1 MAAASAARE
10 LVGEVKARVQEE
22 LSVEVAD
29 LGYLPDADKLEAM
42 IDEAYGRLADALPL
56 DADEASELRNRLVDD
71 ILHYGPL
78 HPFLA
83 DEAVTEICAN
93 GPDKVFIEVEGKMR
107 RAEGAGFDDGD
118 HLMRIVN
125 QIGQTVNR
133 RCDEAAPIMDARLP
147 DGSRVNAVS
156 DAVSIDGTALTIR
169 KFPKERLS
177 AEDFVKW
184 GSASPAMMAFLTSA
198 VAGRCSIVVAGGTG
212 AGKTTLLNIL
222 SHAIPE
228 NERIITIEDAAEL
241 QLSHDDLVRMESRP
255 ANIEGAGRVT
265 IHDLL
270 RTALRM
276 RPDRIIVGE
285 CRDAEALEMINAMT
299 TGHDGSLTTVHANDV
314 PTTFSRLEDMV
325 RRCGV
330 GYDSTTIK
338 RMISQA
344 VNLVVVVR
352 RYVDGTR
359 KIASIT
365 ALTGSMEGDVISM
378 EELFRFEPS
387 GFDASGRQLGAFCGC
402 GVPMDG
408 IIDRIGSWGQ
418 SVDEDWFFDRF
429 DPSEKGVSVWA

>member
-1 MAAASAARE
+1 MAATDARGLAA
-10 LVGEVKARVQEE
+10 EVKARVQEE

-29 LGYLPDADKLEAM
+29 LGYLPDEDELEGMIGAIYGKIADV
-42 IDEAYGRLADALPL
+42 LPL
-56 DADEASELRNRLVDD
+56 ESEDAADLRRSLVDD
-71 ILHYGPL
+71 FLHYGPL
-78 HPFLA
+78 HPYLS
-83 DEAVTEICAN
+83 DPAVTEVCAN
-93 GPDKVFIEVEGKMR
+93 GPRNIFVEVDGKMR
-107 RAEGAGFDDGD
+107 RAETTGFDDED

-125 QIGQTVNR
+125 QIGQQVNR

-156 DAVSIDGTALTIR
+156 TSVSIDGTALTIR
-169 KFPKERLS
+169 KFP
-177 AEDFVKW
+177 AEQLTVEDYVRW
-184 GSASPAMMAFLTSA
+184 GSASPAMMAFLGAA

-228 NERIITIEDAAEL
+228 DERIITIEDAAEL
-241 QLSHDDLVRMESRP
+241 QLSHEDLVRMESRP
-255 ANIEGAGRVT
+255 ANIEGAGRIT

-285 CRDAEALEMINAMT
+285 CRDAEALEIINAMT

-314 PTTFSRLEDMV
+314 LTTFSRLEDMV
-325 RRCGV
+325 RRCGI

-352 RYVDGTR
+352 RYVDGSR

-365 ALTGSMEGDVISM
+365 ALTGGMEGDVIAK
-378 EELFRFEPS
+378 EELFRFEPAS
-387 GFDASGRQLGAFCGC
+387 FDTSGRQLGEFCGC

-408 IIDRIGSWGQ
+408 IIDRINSWGQ
-418 SVDEDWFFDRF
+418 AVDDDWFFDRH
-429 DPSEKGVSVWA
+429 DPERGCSA

>member
-1 MAAASAARE
+1 MAATNARGLAA
-10 LVGEVKARVQEE
+10 EVKTRVQEE

-29 LGYLPDADKLEAM
+29 LGRLPDEDELEGM
-42 IDEAYGRLADALPL
+42 IGTIYGRMADVLPL
-56 DADEASELRNRLVDD
+56 NAEDAADLRRSLVDD
-71 ILHYGPL
+71 FLHYGPL
-78 HPFLA
+78 HEFLA
-83 DEAVTEICAN
+83 NPAITEVCAN
-93 GPDKVFIEVEGKMR
+93 GPRDIFVEVNGRMH
-107 RAEGAGFDDGD
+107 RAEGAGFDDED

-125 QIGQTVNR
+125 QIGQQVNR
-133 RCDEAAPIMDARLP
+133 RCDEASPIMDARLP
-147 DGSRVNAVS
+147 DGSRVNAVARS
-156 DAVSIDGTALTIR
+156 VSIDGTALTIR
-169 KFPKERLS
+169 KFPAKRLDVN
-177 AEDFVKW
+177 DFISW
-184 GSASPAMMAFLTSA
+184 GSASPAMMAFLSAA
-198 VAGRCSIVVAGGTG
+198 VAGRCSVVVAGGTG

-228 NERIITIEDAAEL
+228 DERIITIEDAAEL

-255 ANIEGAGRVT
+255 ANIEGAGRIT

-285 CRDAEALEMINAMT
+285 CRDAEALEMVNAMT

-314 PTTFSRLEDMV
+314 PTAFSRLEDMI
-325 RRCGV
+325 RRCGI

-352 RYVDGTR
+352 RYVDGSR

-365 ALTGSMEGDVISM
+365 ALTGGMEGSVISK
-378 EELFRFEPS
+378 EELFRFEPA
-387 GFDASGRQLGAFCGC
+387 GFDASGRQLGEFHGC

-408 IIDRIGSWGQ
+408 IIDRINSWGQ
-418 SVDEDWFFDRF
+418 SVDNDWFFDRF
-429 DPSEKGVSVWA
+429 DPERGFSV

>member
-1 MAAASAARE
+1 MAATDARGLAA
-10 LVGEVKARVQEE
+10 EVKARVQEE

-29 LGYLPDADKLEAM
+29 LGYLPDEDELEGMIGTIYGKIADV
-42 IDEAYGRLADALPL
+42 LPL
-56 DADEASELRNRLVDD
+56 DSEDAADLRRSLVDD
-71 ILHYGPL
+71 FLHYGPL
-78 HPFLA
+78 HEFL
-83 DEAVTEICAN
+83 VNPTITEVCAN
-93 GPDKVFIEVEGKMR
+93 GPRDIFVEVDGRMR
-107 RAEGAGFDDGD
+107 RAEGASFDSDD

-125 QIGQTVNR
+125 QIGQQVNR

-156 DAVSIDGTALTIR
+156 RSVSIDGTALTIR
-169 KFPKERLS
+169 KFPAERLT
-177 AEDFVKW
+177 AEDYVHW
-184 GSASPAMMAFLTSA
+184 GSASPAMMAFLSAA
-198 VAGRCSIVVAGGTG
+198 VAGRCSVVVAGGTG

-228 NERIITIEDAAEL
+228 DERIITIEDAAEL

-255 ANIEGAGRVT
+255 ANIEGAGRIT

-285 CRDAEALEMINAMT
+285 CRDAEALEMVNAMT

-314 PTTFSRLEDMV
+314 PTAFSRLEDMI
-325 RRCGV
+325 RRCGI

-352 RYVDGTR
+352 RYVDGSR

-365 ALTGSMEGDVISM
+365 ALAGGMEGDVISK
-378 EELFRFEPS
+378 EELFRYEPS
-387 GFDASGRQLGAFCGC
+387 GFGASGRQLGEFHGC
-402 GVPMDG
+402 GVPMDD
-408 IIDRIGSWGQ
+408 IIDRINSWGQ
-418 SVDEDWFFDRF
+418 AVDDDWFFDRY
-429 DPSEKGVSVWA
+429 DPERGCSV

>member
-1 MAAASAARE
+1 MSAASAARE
-10 LVGEVKARVQEE
+10 LVGEVKTRVQEE
-22 LSVEVAD
+22 LSIEVAD

-42 IDEAYGRLADALPL
+42 IADIYGRLADALPL
-56 DADEASELRNRLVDD
+56 DEEEVTELRTCLVDD
-71 ILHYGPL
+71 FLHYGPL

-83 DEAVTEICAN
+83 DESVTEICAN
-93 GPDKVFIEVEGKMR
+93 GPDKVFVEIEGKMR
-107 RAEGAGFDDGD
+107 RAEGARFDDGD
-118 HLMRIVN
+118 HLMRIIN
-125 QIGQTVNR
+125 QIGQSVNR
-133 RCDEAAPIMDARLP
+133 RCDEASPIMDARLP
-147 DGSRVNAVS
+147 NGSRVNAVS

-169 KFPKERLS
+169 KFPKERPG
-177 AEDFVKW
+177 AEDYVRW
-184 GSASPAMMAFLTSA
+184 GSASPAMMGFLSAA

-228 NERIITIEDAAEL
+228 SERIITIEDAAEL

-255 ANIEGAGRVT
+255 ANIEGAGRIT

-314 PTTFSRLEDMV
+314 LTTFSRLEDMV

-365 ALTGSMEGDVISM
+365 ALTGNMEGDVISM

-387 GFDASGRQLGAFCGC
+387 GFDASGRQLGAFHGC
-402 GVPMDG
+402 GMPMDN

-418 SVDEDWFFDRF
+418 SVDEEWFFDRF
-429 DPSEKGVSVWA
+429 DPMERG

>member
-1 MAAASAARE
+1 MEATDTRGLAA
-10 LVGEVKARVQEE
+10 EVKARVQEE

-29 LGYLPDADKLEAM
+29 LGYLPDEDELEGMIGAIYGKIADV
-42 IDEAYGRLADALPL
+42 LPL
-56 DADEASELRNRLVDD
+56 ESEDAADLRRSLVDD
-71 ILHYGPL
+71 FLHYGPL
-78 HPFLA
+78 HPYLS
-83 DEAVTEICAN
+83 DPAVTEVCAN
-93 GPDKVFIEVEGKMR
+93 GPRNIFVEVDGKMR
-107 RAEGAGFDDGD
+107 RAESTGFDDED

-125 QIGQTVNR
+125 QIGQQVNR

-156 DAVSIDGTALTIR
+156 NSVSIDGTALTIR
-169 KFPKERLS
+169 KFP
-177 AEDFVKW
+177 AEQLTVEDYVHW
-184 GSASPAMMAFLTSA
+184 GSASPAMMAFLSAA

-228 NERIITIEDAAEL
+228 DERIITIEDAAEL
-241 QLSHDDLVRMESRP
+241 QLSHEDLVRMESRP
-255 ANIEGAGRVT
+255 ANIEGAGRIT

-314 PTTFSRLEDMV
+314 LTTFSRLEDMV
-325 RRCGV
+325 RRCGI

-352 RYVDGTR
+352 RYVDGSR
-359 KIASIT
+359 KIASVT
-365 ALTGSMEGDVISM
+365 ALTGGMEGDVIAK
-378 EELFRFEPS
+378 EELFRFEPAS
-387 GFDASGRQLGAFCGC
+387 FDTSGRQLGEFCGC

-408 IIDRIGSWGQ
+408 IIDRINSWGQ
-418 SVDEDWFFDRF
+418 AVDDDWFFDRH
-429 DPSEKGVSVWA
+429 DPERGCSA

>member
-1 MAAASAARE
+1 MAAEDPRGIAA
-10 LVGEVKARVQEE
+10 EVKAHVQEE

-29 LGYLPDADKLEAM
+29 LGYLPDEDELEEM
-42 IDEAYGRLADALPL
+42 IAGIYGRMADLLPL
-56 DADEASELRNRLVDD
+56 DAVGIADLRRSLIDD
-71 ILHYGPL
+71 FLHFGPL
-78 HPFLA
+78 HPYLS
-83 DEAVTEICAN
+83 DPAVTEVCAN
-93 GPDKVFIEVEGKMR
+93 GPDKIYIEVDGRMR
-107 RAEGAGFDDGD
+107 RAGGTGFDGEG

-125 QIGQTVNR
+125 QIGQQVNR
-133 RCDEAAPIMDARLP
+133 RCDEASPIMDARLP

-156 DAVSIDGTALTIR
+156 RSVSIDGTALTIR
-169 KFPKERLS
+169 KFPAERLS
-177 AEDFVKW
+177 AEDYVRW
-184 GSASPAMMAFLTSA
+184 GSASPAMMAFLSAA

-222 SHAIPE
+222 SHAIPDD
-228 NERIITIEDAAEL
+228 ERIITIEDAAEL
-241 QLSHDDLVRMESRP
+241 QLSHDDLVRLESRP
-255 ANIEGAGRVT
+255 ANIEGAGRIT

-285 CRDAEALEMINAMT
+285 CRDAEALEMVNAMT

-314 PTTFSRLEDMV
+314 PTAFSRLEDMI
-325 RRCGV
+325 RRCGI

-352 RYVDGTR
+352 RYVDGSR

-365 ALTGSMEGDVISM
+365 ALTGGMEGDVISK
-378 EELFRFEPS
+378 EELFRYEPA
-387 GFDASGRQLGAFCGC
+387 GFDASGRQLGEYCGC

-408 IIDRIGSWGQ
+408 IIDRINSWGQ
-418 SVDEDWFFDRF
+418 AVDDDWFFDRY
-429 DPSEKGVSVWA
+429 DPERGRPV

>member
-1 MAAASAARE
+1 MAATDVRGLAA
-10 LVGEVKARVQEE
+10 EVKARVQEE

-29 LGYLPDADKLEAM
+29 LGRLPDEDELEGM
-42 IDEAYGRLADALPL
+42 IGTIYGRMADVLPL
-56 DADEASELRNRLVDD
+56 NAEDAADLRRSLVDD
-71 ILHYGPL
+71 FLHYGPL
-78 HPFLA
+78 HPYLS
-83 DEAVTEICAN
+83 DPTVTEVCAN
-93 GPDKVFIEVEGKMR
+93 GPRDIFVEVNGRMC
-107 RAEGAGFDDGD
+107 RAEGASFDSDD

-125 QIGQTVNR
+125 QIGQQVNR

-156 DAVSIDGTALTIR
+156 RSVSIDGTALTIR
-169 KFPKERLS
+169 KFPAERLT
-177 AEDFVKW
+177 AEDYVRW
-184 GSASPAMMAFLTSA
+184 GSASPAMMAFLAAA

-222 SHAIPE
+222 SHAIPDD
-228 NERIITIEDAAEL
+228 ERIITIEDAAEL

-255 ANIEGAGRVT
+255 ANIEGAGRIT

-285 CRDAEALEMINAMT
+285 CRDAEALEMVNAMT

-314 PTTFSRLEDMV
+314 PTAFSRLEDMI
-325 RRCGV
+325 RRCGI

-352 RYVDGTR
+352 RYVDGSR
-359 KIASIT
+359 KITSIT
-365 ALTGSMEGDVISM
+365 ALTGAMEGDTISK
-378 EELFRFEPS
+378 EELFRFEPA
-387 GFDASGRQLGAFCGC
+387 GFDASGRQLGGFCGC

-408 IIDRIGSWGQ
+408 IIDRINSWGQ
-418 SVDEDWFFDRF
+418 AVDEDWFFDRF
-429 DPSEKGVSVWA
+429 DPERGFSV

>member
-1 MAAASAARE
+1 MAATDTRGLAA
-10 LVGEVKARVQEE
+10 EVKARVQDE

-29 LGYLPDADKLEAM
+29 LGYLPDEDELEGM
-42 IDEAYGRLADALPL
+42 IGTIYGKIADALPL
-56 DADEASELRNRLVDD
+56 ESEDAADLRRSLVDD
-71 ILHYGPL
+71 FLHYGPL
-78 HPFLA
+78 HPYLS
-83 DEAVTEICAN
+83 DPAVTEVCAN
-93 GPDKVFIEVEGKMR
+93 GPRNIFVEVDGRMR
-107 RAEGAGFDDGD
+107 RAQGAGFDDED

-125 QIGQTVNR
+125 QIGQQVNR

-156 DAVSIDGTALTIR
+156 NSVSIDGAALTIR
-169 KFPKERLS
+169 KFPAERLT
-177 AEDFVKW
+177 AEDYVRW
-184 GSASPAMMAFLTSA
+184 GSASPAMMAFLSAA

-255 ANIEGAGRVT
+255 ANIEGAGRIT

-314 PTTFSRLEDMV
+314 LTTFSRLEDMV
-325 RRCGV
+325 RRCGI

-352 RYVDGTR
+352 RYVDGSR

-365 ALTGSMEGDVISM
+365 ALTGGMEGDVIAK
-378 EELFRFEPS
+378 EELFRFEPAS
-387 GFDASGRQLGAFCGC
+387 FDTSGRQLGEFCGC

-408 IIDRIGSWGQ
+408 IIDRINSWGQ
-418 SVDEDWFFDRF
+418 AVDDDWFFDRH
-429 DPSEKGVSVWA
+429 DPERGCSA